1 MQNIDELFMQLHR
14 RVRVEPLNEP
24 TTETERWAQLAA
36 QWNMEGEQN
45 SPNIDAETY
54 NPDCRT
60 EIVRANFCRV
70 QGGPTK
76 RTVQPHHVWRKGS
89 TVPRLG
95 KTISTNRNDD

>member
-1 MQNIDELFMQLHR
+1 MSFLQLHR

-54 NPDCRT
+54 NPGCQMGFLQAT
-60 EIVRANFCRV
+60 F
-70 QGGPTK
+70 
-76 RTVQPHHVWRKGS
+76 
-89 TVPRLG
+89 
-95 KTISTNRNDD
+95 